1 MKFVFLFSKPTHLSF
16 HCFFFQNI
24 FFVIQQTTQKLLCII
39 ILISSLEM
47 KVSGSDQSDHGIVN
61 ENDQC
66 CKLLQYD
73 HFNLRNEIVNDL
85 K

>member
-1 MKFVFLFSKPTHLSF
+1 M
-16 HCFFFQNI
+16 
-24 FFVIQQTTQKLLCII
+24 IQQTTQKLLYVI

>member
-1 MKFVFLFSKPTHLSF
+1 MT
-16 HCFFFQNI
+16 
-24 FFVIQQTTQKLLCII
+24 QQTTQKLFSITSLT
-39 ILISSLEM
+39 SSLEM
-47 KVSGSDQSDHGIVN
+47 KVSGSDQSDLQIVN